1 MLLERLLD
9 PAVVWVVIPV
19 TAIVMGCLTAIVK
32 SVIKHRERMAK
43 IGMGI
48 DPDLSSNLA
57 PADPSGSSWQP
68 SDRLSQVRR

>member
-9 PAVVWVVIPV
+9 PGLVIAV
-19 TAIVMGCLTAIVK
+19 TATVMVCLTVIVK
-32 SVIKHRERMAK
+32 SVIRHRERMAK

-48 DPDLSSNLA
+48 DPDLASNPA

-68 SDRLSQVRR
+68 TDRLPQARS